1 MLLIMG
7 HILLILGLYFFAF
20 GLKIPLPPETSRKK
34 VALHALW
41 PTFGGL
47 LMVEHRAACCTEH
60 CLKGKTGSVKS

>member
-1 MLLIMG
+1 MLLIAA

-47 LMVEHRAACCTEH
+47 LMIGAAGCMYYGA
-60 CLKGKTGSVKS
+60 LFLGKDWFS

>member
-7 HILLILGLYFFAF
+7 HILLVLGLYFFAF

-47 LMVEHRAACCTEH
+47 LMIGASGCMLYGA
-60 CLKGKTGSVKS
+60 LFLGKDWFS

>member
-1 MLLIMG
+1 MLLVMG

-47 LMVEHRAACCTEH
+47 LMIGASVCMLYGA
-60 CLKGKTGSVKS
+60 LFLGKDWFS